1 MSRYIDADA
10 FIRNLQERY
19 CRPCKASGLDYGG
32 VKCKACPLDDE
43 MDDVDGFANNGI
55 DIVFCKECKHYDTD
69 VWTTRCWCGRVSS
82 IGNCKYV
89 KSDDFCSYGE
99 REDE

>member
-1 MSRYIDADA
+1 MSRYIDYDA
-10 FIRNLQERY
+10 
-19 CRPCKASGLDYGG
+19 LDYKNWHMIGKSSDFLDG
-32 VKCKACPLDDE
+32 VVYMAERIEEAPS
-43 MDDVDGFANNGI
+43 I
-55 DIVFCKECKHYDTD
+55 DIVRCKECKWYDTD

-89 KSDDFCSYGE
+89 KPDDFCSYGE